1 MEKRAIRERY
11 YQQSLQEIQTKMPK
25 YYEEYSQVLQGNAL
39 AAERIEMAERTLL
52 IPCEMRF
59 WLREFCTLDREN
71 KKSEQGQGF
80 MYLQML
86 LYLTQRDHCV
96 KAISNLQNATLPKRI
111 AVLLVRRFQEY
122 RRNEMVVLPAPLYD
136 LECLLWIL
144 ADFYG
149 QMIHQ
154 GVLSV
159 VDKAKQLAVFSSK
172 PVLQYVREGILLFVD
187 GVFDE
192 KKYFEQVRFLDEKWR
207 KKLANEAE
215 VVQGAIVR
223 RYLEML
229 AMRAAEK
236 TLADAAKWYLPEK
249 ACREFLCYLDR
260 VSLLRCCHSGLL

>member
-11 YQQSLQEIQTKMPK
+11 CQRALQDIQVQMPR
-25 YYEEYSQVLQGNAL
+25 YYEEYREALQGNAL
-39 AAERIEMAERTLL
+39 AVELIEMAERALL
-52 IPCEMRF
+52 VPCEMRF
-59 WLREFCTLDREN
+59 WLKEFCTLDREN
-71 KKSEQGQGF
+71 EKSEQSQGLL
-80 MYLQML
+80 YVQML
-86 LYLTQRDHCV
+86 LHLTGREQCDDEGGNIPRD
-96 KAISNLQNATLPKRI
+96 ALPQRI
-111 AVLLVRRFQEY
+111 AALLVRRFQEY
-122 RRNEMVVLPAPLYD
+122 RNQEMLVLPEPLHD

-144 ADFYG
+144 ADLYS
-149 QMIHQ
+149 QMLHQ

-159 VDKAKQLAVFSSK
+159 VDKAKQLTVFSSK

-236 TLADAAKWYLPEK
+236 TLADASKWYLPEK